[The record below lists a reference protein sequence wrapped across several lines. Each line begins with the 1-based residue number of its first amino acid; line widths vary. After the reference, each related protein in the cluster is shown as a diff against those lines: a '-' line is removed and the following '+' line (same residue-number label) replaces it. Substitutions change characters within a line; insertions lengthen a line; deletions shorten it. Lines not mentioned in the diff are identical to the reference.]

1 MNLLKFLAS
10 LFFAGQVPA
19 GMYTGSKTFFSETIN
34 AVVNINDA
42 QSLDFAISGDI
53 ILNCKDEDYSF
64 DNNNNQI
71 VLSDI
76 DLVGN
81 CAHDA
86 LMDYGIV
93 LKEIV
98 YDDVK
103 NAITVTVKYS
113 VATVDIVLS
122 QEPVVKNKKFLRGQ
136 CWEMM

>member
-53 ILNCKDEDYSF
+53 ILNCKDEDYSL
-64 DNNNNQI
+64 DNNNQI

-86 LMDYGIV
+86 LEGDC
-93 LKEIV
+93 
-98 YDDVK
+98 
-103 NAITVTVKYS
+103 
-113 VATVDIVLS
+113 
-122 QEPVVKNKKFLRGQ
+122 LR
-136 CWEMM
+136 